1 MSRRKIERA
10 LLRKGLT
17 TEVLEYN
24 RQPTPHGMMA
34 GWEIQLDEQSIN
46 LAQDYGCDP
55 EDLEP
60 DCENTAEAL
69 EWIAGLPDCFDGASA
84 ASPSHPGDANG

>member
-10 LLRKGLT
+10 LLRKGLSA
-17 TEVLEYN
+17 EIIEYN

-34 GWEIQLDEQSIN
+34 GWEIQLDDQSVD
-46 LAQDYGCDP
+46 LALEYGCEP

-60 DCENTAEAL
+60 DCENVSEAL
-69 EWIAGLPDCFDGASA
+69 DWIARLPDCFDGASA
-84 ASPSHPGDANG
+84 LLSKEKENG